1 MRDDTDLDVD
11 DYVGLRL
18 FFSLKNARL
27 KSHTISNPARRRKGS
42 LAVVKIEIEARTP
55 YGLSSLLQELES
67 TYLEQEEA
75 EKPKQAAKKQ
85 PDQLPAPPLKLT
97 WRGGQ

>member
-1 MRDDTDLDVD
+1 MSEDVS

-42 LAVVKIEIEARTP
+42 LAVVKIEIEARTA
-55 YGLSSLLQELES
+55 YGLSSLLEDLERA
-67 TYLEQEEA
+67 YLEQEEA
-75 EKPKQAAKKQ
+75 EKPKRAAKKD
-85 PDQLPAPPLKLT
+85 PTQLPSPPLLLT
-97 WRGGQ
+97 YGGGK